1 MSQFKDNSRIY
12 DQLICLSEKEKLAPM
27 EVVKDFFAYYRLSE
41 LRNIQDQIQQLCL
54 TSEEGAFSQAKSR
67 SNLLA
72 YNYKLIRV
80 LEAASLLNGVLLSS
94 VSTGRNEVPLNKSIP
109 RRIVDTRISD
119 LVKSIN
125 EVGIEVAKLYLL
137 IVKAWTAQL
146 YSELKLPTNKN
157 KKARA
162 APILPPVNLEEI
174 HSMAQALQN
183 KLVNLIGA
191 GTDILINDLHIHIIN
206 PQQ

>member
-41 LRNIQDQIQQLCL
+41 LRNIQDQIQQVCL
-54 TSEEGAFSQAKSR
+54 TSEEGAFSQSKSR

-72 YNYKLIRV
+72 YNHKLIRV
-80 LEAASLLNGVLLSS
+80 LEAASHLSEMLLPS
-94 VSTGRNEVPLNKSIP
+94 VSTRKNEAPLNKSIP

-146 YSELKLPTNKN
+146 HSELKLSTNEN

-162 APILPPVNLEEI
+162 ALTLKPVNLEEI
-174 HSMAQALQN
+174 HTMAQALQN
-183 KLVNLIGA
+183 KLVKLIGA
-191 GTDILINDLHIHIIN
+191 GTDILINELHIHLIN